1 MDIYELLGPQ
11 ESVDASMQRLV
22 DLFAQSLQRYLARDF
37 AAATTGFE
45 QCLAAVP
52 GDGPSRYYRD
62 LCLAYQQAAAPPAET
77 WDGTLRMKEK

>member
-11 ESVDASMQRLV
+11 ETVDASMQRLV

-45 QCLAAVP
+45 QCLAAAP

-62 LCLAYQQAAAPPAET
+62 LCFAYQQAAPPAET